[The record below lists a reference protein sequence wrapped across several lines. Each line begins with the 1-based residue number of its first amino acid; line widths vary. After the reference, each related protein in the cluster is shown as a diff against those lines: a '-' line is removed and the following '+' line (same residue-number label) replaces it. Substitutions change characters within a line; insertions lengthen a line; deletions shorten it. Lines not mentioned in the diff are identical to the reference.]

1 LGIQNDAAKG
11 RSKRSKVRQ
20 VSVNALTIGDVLGKT
35 IFSSSGRVLLGK
47 GVKLS
52 PLYIARLRDMGIS
65 ILYVEDD
72 RFNDVIIE
80 EVISEEHHREAMGV
94 LEKSTR
100 AVRLGKNLDG
110 FELKRVINNIVE
122 EILFKKDILVSMMDM
137 RSLDNQ
143 MFAHSVNV
151 CVLATVLGKAML
163 LDREKLDT
171 LAVGAILHD
180 IGKVQLDPKLI
191 SRGTN
196 LTPEEG
202 ELLKTHTTLGFEDL
216 RKRKDLSLVIAHIAF
231 QHHEHM
237 NGTGYPR
244 QLKEGEIHPLSQIVA
259 IADLYDKF
267 TSDYSG
273 VKRMMPYEA
282 CEILMG
288 LAGTLYPLEMVRL
301 FLKNIAAYPTGVTV
315 RLNTQEIGV
324 VVDQNLSMP
333 ARPVVRVF
341 DESEFGSNAM
351 KEYNMVEKRTIF
363 IQEVLG

>member
-1 LGIQNDAAKG
+1 M
-11 RSKRSKVRQ
+11 RQ
-20 VSVNALTIGDVLGKT
+20 TGVNSLTIGDILGKT

-47 GVKLS
+47 GVKLT
-52 PLYIARLRDMGIS
+52 PLYIAKLRDMGIS
-65 ILYVEDD
+65 IVYIEDD
-72 RFNDVIIE
+72 RFNDVVVE
-80 EVISEEHHREAMGV
+80 DVINEEHRREAMGT
-94 LEKSTR
+94 LEKCTR
-100 AVRLGKNLDG
+100 SVRLGKSLDG
-110 FELKRVINNIVE
+110 FNLQRIINKIVE
-122 EILFKKDILVSMMDM
+122 EILFKKDILVNMMDM

-151 CVLATVLGKAML
+151 CVLSTVLGKAMF

-171 LAVGAILHD
+171 LAIGSILHD
-180 IGKVQLDPKLI
+180 IGKVQLDPKLL
-191 SRGTN
+191 SKGAN

-202 ELLKTHTTLGFEDL
+202 ELLKTHTTLGFEEL

-244 QLKEGEIHPLSQIVA
+244 QLKEGEIYPLAQIVA

-267 TSDYSG
+267 TSDYSD
-273 VKRMMPYEA
+273 VKRMMPHEA

-315 RLNTQEIGV
+315 RMNTNEIGV

-341 DESEFGSNAM
+341 DESEFGSNVV
-351 KEYNMVEKRTIF
+351 KEYDMVEKRTIF

>member
-1 LGIQNDAAKG
+1 M
-11 RSKRSKVRQ
+11 RQ
-20 VSVNALTIGDVLGKT
+20 VGVNSLKMGDILGKT

-52 PLYIARLRDMGIS
+52 PLYIAKLKDMGIS
-65 ILYVEDD
+65 ILYIEDD
-72 RFNDVIIE
+72 RFNDVIVE
-80 EVISEEHHREAMGV
+80 DVISEEHRREAMEI

-100 AVRLGKNLDG
+100 FVRLGKDLDG
-110 FELKRVINNIVE
+110 FEFKKIINKIVE
-122 EILFKKDILVSMMDM
+122 EILFKKDILVNMMDM

-151 CVLATVLGKAML
+151 CVLSIVLGKAMY
-163 LDREKLDT
+163 LDREKLDN
-171 LAVGAILHD
+171 LATGAILHD
-180 IGKVQLDPKLI
+180 IGKVKMDPKLVSGATI
-191 SRGTN
+191 
-196 LTPEEG
+196 LTPEEI
-202 ELLKTHTTLGFEDL
+202 ELLKTHTILGFEDL
-216 RKRKDLSLVIAHIAF
+216 RKRKDLNLVIAHIAF

-244 QLKEGEIHPLSQIVA
+244 QLKEGEINPLAQIVG

-267 TSDYSG
+267 TSDHSD
-273 VKRMMPYEA
+273 VKRIMPHEA

-288 LAGTLYPLEMVRL
+288 LAGTLYPFEMVRL
-301 FLKNIAAYPTGVTV
+301 FLRNIAAYPTGITV
-315 RLNTQEIGV
+315 RLNTGEIGV

-333 ARPVVRVF
+333 VRPVVRVF
-341 DESEFGSNAM
+341 DESDFGSNVV